1 MSRARASLLVLAAA
15 LGACSGGEPDN
26 PFADIIQTFAPSS
39 AASIVFTS
47 NGYTQV
53 PGAPREI
60 FSIETSGA
68 GLTRLTF
75 CNVEPRRCDTSEA
88 SSAPDRQR
96 MAILRVSDDADGD
109 GRLTEADGQALLV
122 TDLSRAVEGPLFP
135 QSQRVNGVDWSRG
148 GDVLVYSALGEGGI
162 DDLFRVDPNGENNRN
177 LTNSADVRERRAR
190 IDPTGSVAVYE
201 RIEADGKGR
210 IFVFQSSLTQIPVTT
225 GGPGTE
231 TLPGTPYVVGA
242 DADPDYSPDG
252 RSIVF
257 RRLTGTGNGG
267 LGSWDL
273 MTVRA
278 DGTGPAVVATGSA
291 FRGAPDW
298 GLDGIIYNE
307 VDPIAGTSELVVI
320 QPDGTG
326 RRSLLSIPAVLE
338 IANPRWLP

>member
-1 MSRARASLLVLAAA
+1 MARDRAVLLVLAAA
-15 LGACSGGEPDN
+15 LGGCSGDEPN

-47 NGYTQV
+47 NGYGQV

-75 CNVEPRRCDTSEA
+75 CNVEPRRCDTALA

-96 MAILRVSDDADGD
+96 MAILRVVDDTDGD

-135 QSQRVNGVDWSRG
+135 QSQRINGVDWSAG
-148 GDVLVYSALGEGGI
+148 GDVLVYNGVGEGGI

-177 LTNSADVRERRAR
+177 LTNSADVRERRPR

-210 IFVFQSSLTQIPVTT
+210 IFIFQSTLTQVPVTA
-225 GGPGTE
+225 GGPGTA
-231 TLPGTPYVVGA
+231 TLPGTLYVVGA
-242 DADPDYSPDG
+242 DADPDYAPDG

-267 LGSWDL
+267 LGSWDVL
-273 MTVRA
+273 TVRT
-278 DGTGPAVVATGSA
+278 DGSAQAVVASGPE

-298 GLDGIIYNE
+298 GPEGIVYNE
-307 VDPIAGTSELVVI
+307 VDPIAATSELVVV

-338 IANPRWLP
+338 ITNPRWLP

>member
-1 MSRARASLLVLAAA
+1 MTRDRAVLLVLAAA
-15 LGACSGGEPDN
+15 LGGCSGDEPN

-53 PGAPREI
+53 PGAPREL

-75 CNVEPRRCDTSEA
+75 CNVDPRRCDTVEA

-96 MAILRVSDDADGD
+96 MAILRVLEDADGN
-109 GRLTEADGQALLV
+109 GQLTQADGQALLV

-135 QSQRVNGVDWSRG
+135 QSQHVGGVDWSRD
-148 GDVLVYSALGEGGI
+148 GDVLVYNSVGEGTI

-177 LTNSADVRERRAR
+177 LTNSADVRERRPR

-201 RIEADGKGR
+201 RIEAGGKGR
-210 IFVFQSSLTQIPVTT
+210 IFIFQSTLTQVPVTA

-231 TLPGTPYVVGA
+231 PLPGTLYIVGS

-267 LGSWDL
+267 LGSWDVI
-273 MTVRA
+273 TVRT
-278 DGTGPAVVATGSA
+278 DGSGEAVVATGPA
-291 FRGAPDW
+291 YRGAPDW
-298 GLDGIIYNE
+298 GPEGIVYNE
-307 VDPIAGTSELVVI
+307 VDPIAGTSELVVV
-320 QPDGTG
+320 QPDGSG
-326 RRSLLSIPAVLE
+326 RRALLSIPAVLE
-338 IANPRWLP
+338 ITNPRWLP